1 MRSIFLLDIEQPF
14 GRLLPMTR
22 TRVRWGRVAALAASA
37 ILMVGVA
44 GKAAGAAGTT
54 GAVGPERQHAAT
66 RAYVVRAGDTLW
78 SIASRL
84 SGPSADLR
92 PLVDRIAAE
101 NHVTGS
107 LPTGAVLHLPSSP

>member
-1 MRSIFLLDIEQPF
+1 
-14 GRLLPMTR
+14 MTR

-44 GKAAGAAGTT
+44 GKAAGAAGP
-54 GAVGPERQHAAT
+54 VRQHAAT